1 MAPNALLLKLVEQSA
16 APQPAESELK
26 DAVRSEVEN
35 NIVKASEERTHW
47 FKRYSLPPAS
57 VLARLRRYDRDA
69 VLAHFRAKELRK
81 VADAMHVND
90 EYGARLA
97 RKRLE
102 RVDAMT
108 KAFMEVERDYRA
120 A

>member
-16 APQPAESELK
+16 APQSAESELK
-26 DAVRSEVEN
+26 DAVRNEIEHN
-35 NIVKASEERTHW
+35 FEKACEERAHW

-57 VLARLRRYDRDA
+57 VLARLRRFDRDA

-81 VADAMHVND
+81 VADAMHADND
-90 EYGARLA
+90 YEARLA

-108 KAFMEVERDYRA
+108 KAFKEVKRDYGVA
-120 A
+120 